1 VPHATEAS
9 SAHSLVAQVIE
20 VSKPGSVV

>member
-1 VPHATEAS
+1 VPHATEPS

-20 VSKPGSVV
+20 VSKPG